1 MFPEEGRCI
10 IIEFKAPGVDVS
22 KHLHQINQ
30 YASLI
35 HNLSDESFKFNSFYG
50 YLIGENADIYSV
62 IDSDGDFQ
70 FSQSLGYIVRPH
82 KGIPDLFGRG
92 AASLYTE
99 IIKFSDLLKR
109 AKLRNKIFTDSING

>member
-1 MFPEEGRCI
+1 M
-10 IIEFKAPGVDVS
+10 
-22 KHLHQINQ
+22 
-30 YASLI
+30 
-35 HNLSDESFKFNSFYG
+35 
-50 YLIGENADIYSV
+50 IGENADIYSI

-82 KGIPDLFGRG
+82 KGIPDPFGKG

-109 AKLRNKIFTDSING
+109 AKLRNKVFTDPINK